1 MARITSKDF
10 KGVTKEASVFSDKPI
25 VKMKESGI
33 FKKHSHKHS
42 HKK

>member
-1 MARITSKDF
+1 MKITSKDF
-10 KGVTKEASVFSDKPI
+10 KSVTKDRSIFSDKPI

-33 FKKHSHKHS
+33 FKKHSHKR